1 MTDSPLIIHRPP
13 EGRWLPLPL
22 ASAQSARNEPE
33 SRALGRAPESRA
45 LGRAPE
51 SRATGRPPES
61 PATAALHTLRRSLP
75 WALMLFSVSAS
86 ANVLDSI
93 NKVRAHGCP
102 GGRGGETPLR
112 ENSRLNAVARQL
124 ARGADLKRAEKEAG
138 YHAVASAS
146 VQISGV
152 PDSGD
157 VDRIIGRQFCSAST
171 EPAFREVGWYQ
182 RGPSVWIAL
191 AQPFTPPAPRDAA
204 AISHRV
210 LVLTNDARSHPRR
223 CGSTSFEA
231 APPLS
236 LNVLLERAALD
247 HSKDMAAHN
256 YMDHTGR
263 DGSTPA
269 ERITHAGYKWRM
281 VGENLASGVMTPE
294 EAVAGWLQS
303 PHHCANLMTAR
314 FSEMGIAFAVN
325 PNSDAGVYW
334 TQTFGTTH

>member
-1 MTDSPLIIHRPP
+1 MTDSPLIIYGQPESLRPP
-13 EGRWLPLPL
+13 LPPV
-22 ASAQSARNEPE
+22 SAPRAPRNPG
-33 SRALGRAPESRA
+33 SRASNALRAVW
-45 LGRAPE
+45 
-51 SRATGRPPES
+51 
-61 PATAALHTLRRSLP
+61 RSLP

-86 ANVLDSI
+86 ANVVGSI

-102 GGRGGETPLR
+102 GGRGGEVPVK
-112 ENSRLNAVARQL
+112 ENSRLNTVARQL
-124 ARGADLKRAEKEAG
+124 ARGVDLKRAEKEAG
-138 YHAVASAS
+138 YHAVTSAS
-146 VQISGV
+146 VEISGV

-171 EPAFREVGWYQ
+171 DPAFREIGWYQ

-204 AISHRV
+204 AISRRV
-210 LVLTNDARSHPRR
+210 LALTNDARSQARR
-223 CGSTSFEA
+223 CGSTSFAA

-236 LNVLLERAALD
+236 LNVLLERAALE

-269 ERITHAGYKWRM
+269 DRITHTGYKWRM

-294 EAVAGWLQS
+294 EAVAGWLHS

-314 FSEMGIAFAVN
+314 FTEMGIAFAVN

-334 TQTFGTTH
+334 TQTFGTPR